1 MELGLDAS
9 MPTYSGGL
17 GVLAGDTLRSAADL
31 HAPMV
36 GVTLLHRRGYFRQHL
51 DTQGGQTESA
61 ANWNPDDQ
69 LKALPTTVTIQM
81 EGRDVRIRPWRY
93 DLVGVTGHTVPV
105 LFLDTDI
112 DGNNLD
118 DRTLTG
124 QLYGGDARYR
134 FRQEVVLGIGGVAV
148 LEALGIGTD
157 LQFHMNEGHSA
168 LLTLALLERVMGS
181 RQVSRAAKKDFE
193 AVRSRCV
200 FTTHTPV
207 PAGHDRFPVDLVR
220 AILGDERTRAL
231 ERLDCLTEGHL
242 NMTHLALHLSRYING
257 VAMRHGDVSR
267 DMFPRY
273 PINAITNGVHAITWT
288 SDAIQRLFD
297 RHIAAWRL
305 DNVYL
310 RYALKIPLDEI
321 LTAHMEAKRALIE
334 EVDRRAGVRLN
345 EQVFTIGFA
354 RRAAEYKR
362 SGLIFKDI
370 ERLRAISRQVG
381 EIQIVFGGKAHPHDQ
396 PAKELIRSIFRS
408 AQALEPDVAVVYV
421 ENYDM
426 QVAKHLVAGADLW
439 LNTPRPPQEAS
450 GTSGMKAALNGV
462 PSLSGL
468 DGWWIEGHLENVTG
482 WCFGDCAGCGSD
494 TPGELASLYDKLEA
508 VILPLYYR
516 QPAAYAAIMRSAI
529 AINGSFFNTQRMV
542 LQYLTNAYFPAS
554 EPTNNNDHEQSTVPS
569 TTSDTTSQA

>member
-1 MELGLDAS
+1 
-9 MPTYSGGL
+9 
-17 GVLAGDTLRSAADL
+17 
-31 HAPMV
+31 
-36 GVTLLHRRGYFRQHL
+36 
-51 DTQGGQTESA
+51 
-61 ANWNPDDQ
+61 
-69 LKALPTTVTIQM
+69 
-81 EGRDVRIRPWRY
+81 
-93 DLVGVTGHTVPV
+93 VPV
-105 LFLDTDI
+105 FFLDTDI

-118 DRTLTG
+118 DRALTG

-168 LLTLALLERVMGS
+168 LLTLALLERVVAG
-181 RQVSRAAKKDFE
+181 RQVSRATKKDFE
-193 AVRSRCV
+193 SVRSHCV

-220 AILGDERTRAL
+220 AVLGDERTRAL

-273 PINAITNGVHAITWT
+273 PINAITNGVHAITWA
-288 SDAIQRLFD
+288 SEPMRRLFD
-297 RHIAAWRL
+297 RHMGAWRL

-321 LTAHMEAKRALIE
+321 LAAHMEAKRTLIE
-334 EVDRRAGVRLN
+334 EIDKRLGVRLN
-345 EQVFTIGFA
+345 ERVFTIGFA
-354 RRAAEYKR
+354 RRAAQYKR
-362 SGLIFKDI
+362 ADLIFKDL

-381 EIQIVFGGKAHPHDQ
+381 EIQIIFGGKAHPHDE
-396 PAKELIRSIFRS
+396 PAKELIRSIYRS
-408 AQALEPDVAVVYV
+408 SQALEPDVTVVYI

-426 QVAKHLVAGADLW
+426 HIAKHLVAGVDLW

-482 WCFGDCAGCGSD
+482 WSFGECAGCGSD
-494 TPGELASLYDKLEA
+494 TPGELASLYHKLEA

-516 QPAAYAAIMRSAI
+516 QPADYAAIMRSAI

-554 EPTNNNDHEQSTVPS
+554 EPANNNHDSESKVSSAAPGT
-569 TTSDTTSQA
+569 TTSPT